1 MTTAENTSRGRPPV
15 SRGRAVV
22 VVLVLGAVT
31 FGLSL
36 LPWASATVPTVI
48 AEQTVTVTGGD
59 AAPATTA
66 TGLAVLATALAV
78 ALGGRWV
85 SRLCAVA
92 LLALGALLAAAAVG
106 FLLDPRPP
114 LLAAAAAVSG
124 VREISAEPSTT
135 LWPWLAVA
143 AGVLVAASA
152 VLVLR
157 AARTATAGGRRFERA
172 PAVGERPR
180 PTPDAEA
187 RDERV
192 RAMDDWDALGRGE
205 DPTEP
210 EHR

>member
-1 MTTAENTSRGRPPV
+1 MTTAEGTTRPRPV
-15 SRGRAVV
+15 TRGRAVV

-36 LPWASATVPTVI
+36 LPWASALVPTVL

-92 LLALGALLAAAAVG
+92 LVALGALLAASAVG

-114 LLAAAAAVSG
+114 VLAAAATVSG

-135 LWPWLAVA
+135 VWPYVTVV
-143 AGVLVAASA
+143 AGVLVAAAA

-157 AARTATAGGRRFERA
+157 AARTTTAGTRRFERA
-172 PAVGERPR
+172 PGAGARPG
-180 PTPDAEA
+180 PAAGAET

>member
-1 MTTAENTSRGRPPV
+1 MTTAEATPGPRPPT
-15 SRGRAVV
+15 RGRAVV
-22 VVLVLGAVT
+22 VVLVLGALT

-36 LPWASATVPTVI
+36 LTWASAPVPTVL
-48 AEQTVTVTGGD
+48 AEQTVTVTGGE

-85 SRLCAVA
+85 SRLCALA
-92 LLALGALLAAAAVG
+92 LVALGALLAASAVG

-124 VREISAEPSTT
+124 VREISAAPSTT
-135 LWPWLAVA
+135 PWPYLAVA

-157 AARTATAGGRRFERA
+157 AARTTTAGSRRFERA
-172 PAVGERPR
+172 PAAGERPR
-180 PTPDAEA
+180 PVPDAEA
-187 RDERV
+187 RDDRV